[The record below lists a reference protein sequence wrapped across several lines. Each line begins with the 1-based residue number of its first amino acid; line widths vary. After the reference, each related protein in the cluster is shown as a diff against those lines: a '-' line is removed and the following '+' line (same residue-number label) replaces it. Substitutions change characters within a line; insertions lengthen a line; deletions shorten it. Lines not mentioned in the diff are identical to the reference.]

1 MTAATHLAGAAL
13 TASLLRGF
21 GVEVGL
27 VEGVALAWGSVMPDI
42 DTTTSGPGKF
52 VRPLSSFLERRFG
65 HRTLTHSLLFTL
77 ALALLLYP
85 LWRASP
91 GVYWAFLAGYLSHL
105 LLDTLNVNGVP
116 LLWPWRV
123 QFWFFASR
131 EWRIRYASPQEATLA
146 LVLALFAFVLWPV
159 SGQGFAS
166 AFRHL
171 VGTPEVAVLDYLD
184 WRDRWEVWAE
194 VRGFNR
200 ETQEALEGRFLV
212 VEAIGREGVLVEDE
226 LGRTLA
232 VSRNGQVVAYRVRM
246 FRGRPHILREWR
258 LDLAGRLVGDL
269 LQALPR
275 GARRVWIT
283 GEAALASDPPPLVP
297 PVGTYPRVEAS
308 ANPPR
313 LRLHAAR
320 PEDLAPLSALYLR
333 AGSAVVRASFPPGS
347 GEEASLVLPDLPTL
361 PQVHPI
367 VIPDLPSLAGLLV
380 RPGDQVE
387 EGEPLARY
395 VDEVPL
401 EELAERAGAK
411 REEAAR
417 LEGELARLEER
428 YRAEREA
435 LERELAQAR
444 DALARVRYLVAQG
457 AEPRLRQT
465 EAEARVQS
473 LEERRTRLVLDY
485 TGERA
490 RLEERIREARLEASR
505 LERMRER
512 EAERQLVRAP
522 VAGRVAEVK
531 VRDITPK
538 GVTVEVVLVGD

>member
-1 MTAATHLAGAAL
+1 MTAGTHLAGAAL
-13 TASLLRGF
+13 TASLLRGL
-21 GVEVGL
+21 GVEVDLLEGL
-27 VEGVALAWGSVMPDI
+27 ALAWGAVMPDL

-65 HRTLTHSLLFTL
+65 HRTLTHSLPFLL
-77 ALALLLYP
+77 ALALLLLP
-85 LWRASP
+85 LREASP
-91 GVYWAFLAGYLSHL
+91 GAYWAFLAGYLSHL

-146 LVLALFAFVLWPV
+146 LFLALFAFVLWPV

-184 WRDRWEVWAE
+184 WREAHEVWAE

-200 ETQEALEGRFLV
+200 ETQEPVEGRFLV
-212 VEAIGREGVLVEDE
+212 VEALGREGVLVEDE

-232 VSRNGQVVAYRVRM
+232 VSRDGQVVAYRVRM
-246 FRGRPHILREWR
+246 QRGRPQALREWR
-258 LDLAGRLVGDL
+258 VDLSGRLLGDL

-283 GEAALASDPPPLVP
+283 GEAVPASEPPPLVP
-297 PVGTYPRVEAS
+297 PVGTYPRVEVS
-308 ANPPR
+308 SSPPR
-313 LRLHAAR
+313 LAFHAAR
-320 PEDLAPLSALYLR
+320 PEDLAPLAGLYLK
-333 AGSAVVRASFPPGS
+333 AGSAVVRAAFPP
-347 GEEASLVLPDLPTL
+347 GEEASLVLPDLPAL
-361 PQVHPI
+361 PRVHPV
-367 VIPDLPSLAGLLV
+367 VIPDLPSLSGLLV
-380 RPGDQVE
+380 RPGDRVE

-411 REEAAR
+411 REEASR
-417 LEGELARLEER
+417 LEADLARLEER
-428 YRAEREA
+428 FRAEREA
-435 LERELAQAR
+435 LERELDQAR
-444 DALARVRYLVAQG
+444 EALARVRYLVAQG
-457 AEPRLRQT
+457 AEPRLRQM
-465 EAEARVQS
+465 EAEAKVQS

-505 LERMRER
+505 LERRRDR

-531 VRDITPK
+531 VRDLTPK

>member
-1 MTAATHLAGAAL
+1 MTAGTHLAGAAL
-13 TASLLRGF
+13 TASLLRGV

-194 VRGFNR
+194 VKGFNR

-212 VEAIGREGVLVEDE
+212 VEALGREGVLVEDE

-232 VSRNGQVVAYRVRM
+232 VSRDGQVVAYRVRM
-246 FRGRPHILREWR
+246 HRGRPQVLKEWR
-258 LDLAGRLVGDL
+258 LDLSGRLVGDL

-283 GEAALASDPPPLVP
+283 GEAVPASEPPPLVS

-320 PEDLAPLSALYLR
+320 PEDLAPLSPLYLR
-333 AGSAVVRASFPPGS
+333 TGSAVVRASFSPG
-347 GEEASLVLPDLPTL
+347 EAEASLVLPDLPAL
-361 PQVHPI
+361 PQAHPI

-380 RPGDQVE
+380 RPGDRVE

-401 EELAERAGAK
+401 AELSERAQAK

-505 LERMRER
+505 LERRRDR

>member
-1 MTAATHLAGAAL
+1 MTAGTHLAGAAL
-13 TASLLRGF
+13 TASLLRGV

-65 HRTLTHSLLFTL
+65 HRTLTHSLPFLL
-77 ALALLLYP
+77 ALALLLLP
-85 LWRASP
+85 LREASP
-91 GVYWAFLAGYLSHL
+91 GAYWAFLAGYLSHL

-123 QFWFFASR
+123 QFWFFAAR

-171 VGTPEVAVLDYLD
+171 MGTPEVAVLDYLD

-194 VRGFNR
+194 VKGFNR

-246 FRGRPHILREWR
+246 VRGRPQALKEWR
-258 LDLAGRLVGDL
+258 LDLSGRLLADL

-275 GARRVWIT
+275 SARRVWIT
-283 GEAALASDPPPLVP
+283 GEARPATAPPPLVP

-308 ANPPR
+308 ENPPR
-313 LRLHAAR
+313 LRFHAAR
-320 PEDLAPLSALYLR
+320 PEDLAPLAGLYLK
-333 AGSAVVRASFPPGS
+333 AGSAVVRAAFPP
-347 GEEASLVLPDLPTL
+347 GEEASLVLPDLPAL

-380 RPGDQVE
+380 RPGDRVE

-411 REEAAR
+411 REEASR

-505 LERMRER
+505 LERRRDR